1 MRLVDCGSTVEHGAK
16 RILERFEAETGLD
29 RHCVRI
35 IELYPIFFV
44 FHAALHAQLFVSS
57 GFVNGFVFGCVMFA
71 PQPKRIL
78 EQIVA

>member
-1 MRLVDCGSTVEHGAK
+1 MRLVNRGGTVEHGAK

-29 RHCVRI
+29 RHRVGI
-35 IELYPIFFV
+35 MGPYPILFV

-57 GFVNGFVFGCVMFA
+57 GFVNGFVFRRVMFA